1 MYENALYGPRATR
14 PAHSKLPHAPRAAHS
29 ALAASA
35 RSQCASRPPEREP
48 YPLGTHNWR
57 WSGMWCPQL
66 STPAAHSTAS
76 AITCGE
82 ARSPRQPPFAA
93 CQRTSSSCSA
103 RHDRACRTRSASQP
117 AAGARRRLA
126 KKARADARAEQHVK
140 KGAHGGVRMTDMGD
154 IVFTLYPQSLEVE
167 EEPFRGRVNKLK
179 VVKGTLCLHTGVVAT
194 KEDTDLHLL
203 SGPKCSKGMALPP
216 YL

>member
-1 MYENALYGPRATR
+1 MRGGSKPATTTFR
-14 PAHSKLPHAPRAAHS
+14 GVPADL
-29 ALAASA
+29 LILF
-35 RSQCASRPPEREP
+35 C
-48 YPLGTHNWR
+48 
-57 WSGMWCPQL
+57 
-66 STPAAHSTAS
+66 
-76 AITCGE
+76 E
-82 ARSPRQPPFAA
+82 ARPGMSHKVRV
-93 CQRTSSSCSA
+93 TA
-103 RHDRACRTRSASQP
+103 RGGSKKVRCIATFREGVESVAVFKDVHGGPLTVRNH
-117 AAGARRRLA
+117 RRLA